1 MRTGS
6 QLVLLAAA
14 LLLVGCAHAPDG
26 LTARGFRQAAST
38 ADELAA
44 VLDSRRIAVIV
55 GVDGYR
61 HPAFPDLK
69 FASADAGAIADLLK
83 TPDGGSFDEIV
94 LLDSREVTSRSAIL
108 ARLKATR
115 AGLGRGDTFLFYF
128 SGHGT
133 LGLDAEGEPRLF
145 LLPGDADPGDLEHT
159 ALDLEGLREF
169 LASLPA
175 QRKALIIDACFNG
188 RGKSAIDPS
197 VEAQM
202 EEMVSRVAQSSVRGL
217 ASGEA
222 HLFASTL
229 GRPAFE
235 DPDLGHGVYTH
246 YLLQAMTWA
255 RGTADLD
262 KNGLLTAWEAH
273 DFARTRTREHT
284 SGVQLAEASLRV
296 VGAND
301 LVLAGDPEAR
311 QDREHALLF
320 HYGSGPSRFAGHT
333 LVVDGVAKGV
343 FPGTFTVAPG
353 SHHVEVRDP
362 EGELRIDGY
371 TDLKADQVVSASELG
386 VLVRE
391 DRILTAV
398 RFGGGGGPAAW
409 APLWGDGYMMVEVFG
424 GLRVPR
430 GLGKGFF
437 GGVTVGAGVSPT
449 RKDLDRLVE
458 HGRGTFHLTG
468 ELGWGRDISRFRFRG
483 AWQLRMTVL
492 PVAPLPGPEH
502 PLESEE
508 VGWIFASTGPALH
521 LGFVVDRRLAIVGV
535 GSVHFTHLDPSRTGS
550 PTFQVFG
557 SATLGLELGF

>member
-1 MRTGS
+1 MRCA
-6 QLVLLAAA
+6 LPLLAAA
-14 LLLVGCAHAPDG
+14 LLAGCAHDG
-26 LTARGFRQAAST
+26 LSPRGFRSAAST

-44 VLDSRRIAVIV
+44 VLENRKIAVLV
-55 GVDGYR
+55 GVDRYR

-69 FASADAGAIADLLK
+69 FAAADAEAVAALLQ
-83 TPDGGSFDEIV
+83 TPDGGSFDEVV
-94 LLDSREVTSRSAIL
+94 LLDEAELTTRASVL
-108 ARLKATR
+108 ARLRATR
-115 AGLGRGDTFLFYF
+115 AGMGRGDTFLLYF

-133 LGLDAEGEPRLF
+133 LSLDREGEPRLY

-175 QRKALIIDACFNG
+175 QRKGLIVDACFNG

-197 VEAQM
+197 VEAKM
-202 EEMVSRVAQSSVRGL
+202 DEMVSRVAQSTVRGL

-235 DPDLGHGVYTH
+235 DPELGHGVYTH
-246 YLLQAMTWA
+246 YLLQSMTWA

-262 KNGLLTAWEAH
+262 RDGLLTAWEAH

-301 LVLAGDPEAR
+301 LVLSGDPEAR
-311 QDREHALLF
+311 TNREHALLF
-320 HYGSGPSRFAGHT
+320 HYGSGVTRFAGHT

-343 FPGTFTVAPG
+343 FPGTFAVAPG
-353 SHHVEVRDP
+353 SHHLEVRDP
-362 EGELRIDGY
+362 EGNLRIDGY
-371 TDLKADQVVSASELG
+371 ADLKPHQSVSASDLG

-391 DRILTAV
+391 DKVLTAV
-398 RFGGGGGPAAW
+398 RLGGGGGPPAW
-409 APLWGDGYMMVEVFG
+409 GPLWGGGYLAVEVFG
-424 GLRVPR
+424 ALRVPR

-437 GGVTVGAGVSPT
+437 GGVTLGAAVSPT
-449 RKDLDRLVE
+449 RKDLDRLVDQ
-458 HGRGTFHLTG
+458 GRGTFYLSG
-468 ELGWGRDISRFRFRG
+468 ELGWGPDLRRLRIRG
-483 AWQLRMTVL
+483 SWQLRMSVL
-492 PVAPLPGPEH
+492 PVAPFPGPEH
-502 PLESEE
+502 PLQSDE

-521 LGFVVDRRLAIVGV
+521 LGVVLDRRAALVAVGTL
-535 GSVHFTHLDPSRTGS
+535 HATHLDPSRVGA
-550 PTFQVFG
+550 PTFQLFG
-557 SATLGLELGF
+557 NVTLGLELGF